1 MNKESKKIW
10 PKMVGGGIAGIFEI
24 GLFHPIDTLTKRT
37 MYNKEKISKK
47 NLSQILFKEYSDKNI
62 LDKYKSLYA
71 GAKFGMFYK
80 ILQRT
85 YKYGGQSVLNEKL
98 KLTDNKSLNQ
108 AITGS
113 LIGAGEVILLPLDVL
128 KIRMQTN
135 PDLIKNKS
143 FLNIIKEEGMGLYR
157 GSGITIIRN
166 MPGSFALFGANSFT
180 KNVIFDLKDEQKA
193 TLHQNFISSTIGAL
207 TCITVSNPMDVI
219 KVRIQAENKKQ
230 NYKKMAKEM
239 LKEEGIGSF
248 FKGLLPKSLTI
259 APKLIFSFTIAQE
272 IIKRIY
278 RLTDNE

>member
-37 MYNKEKISKK
+37 MYNKEKMNRK
-47 NLSQILFKEYSDKNI
+47 NLSQILFKEYSKENI
-62 LDKYKSLYA
+62 LNKYKSLYT

-80 ILQRT
+80 VLQRT

-98 KLTDNKSLNQ
+98 KLTNNKSLNQ

-143 FLNIIKEEGMGLYR
+143 FTNIIKEEGVGLYR
-157 GSGITIIRN
+157 GSGITVIRN

-180 KNVIFDLKDEQKA
+180 KNVIFDLKDEEKA
-193 TLHQNFISSTIGAL
+193 TLYQNFISSTIGAL
-207 TCITVSNPMDVI
+207 TCITVSNPMDVM

-239 LKEEGIGSF
+239 LKNEGMGSF

-278 RLTDNE
+278 QVSEL